1 MKYNDIDFNHKTI
14 LITGGAG
21 FIGSNLAFY
30 FQDHF
35 LEANIVI
42 FDCFR
47 SEETFSNGNLKSF
60 GHYKNLIGFKGDM
73 ICGNLNDAK
82 DLEMLQSYDFDYI
95 FHEAAISDTRVYD
108 QEIIMQTNV
117 NSFYTILE
125 MAKTMK
131 ATLVYASSAATY
143 GSQPSPQTVG
153 IEGPENP
160 YGFSKYA
167 MDQIAY
173 RTMRENPDMI
183 IVGLKYFNVY
193 GVREYFKDKTA
204 STVIQFGHQI
214 LAGKTPRLFEG
225 SDRIVRD
232 FVYIKDVIQAN
243 IKACSPKKSGVYNVG
258 TSKPRSFQDIA
269 DILQQELG
277 TDYGTEYFPN
287 PFTGYQMHTQADIST
302 SRENLGYAPEWELE
316 EGIKDY
322 IADIKKMYEEE
333 VLNG

>member
-1 MKYNDIDFNHKTI
+1 M
-14 LITGGAG
+14 AG
-21 FIGSNLAFY
+21 
-30 FQDHF
+30 
-35 LEANIVI
+35 
-42 FDCFR
+42 
-47 SEETFSNGNLKSF
+47 
-60 GHYKNLIGFKGDM
+60 
-73 ICGNLNDAK
+73 
-82 DLEMLQSYDFDYI
+82 LQSYSFDYI

-117 NSFYTILE
+117 NSFYSILE
-125 MAKTMK
+125 IAKK
-131 ATLVYASSAATY
+131 DNASLVYASSAATY
-143 GSQPSPQTVG
+143 GSMPSPQTVG
-153 IEGPENP
+153 KENPENP

-173 RTMRENPDMI
+173 RYMRENPEMS

-193 GVREYFKDKTA
+193 GAREYFKDKTS

-225 SDRIVRD
+225 SDEIVRD
-232 FVYIKDVIQAN
+232 FVYIKDVLQAN
-243 IKACSPKKSGVYNVG
+243 IKACSAKKSGVYNVG

-269 DILQQELG
+269 DILQKELG

-302 SRENLGYAPEWELE
+302 SKEFLGYVPEWELE

-322 IADIKKMYEEE
+322 LSEIIRMYEEE
-333 VLNG
+333 VK